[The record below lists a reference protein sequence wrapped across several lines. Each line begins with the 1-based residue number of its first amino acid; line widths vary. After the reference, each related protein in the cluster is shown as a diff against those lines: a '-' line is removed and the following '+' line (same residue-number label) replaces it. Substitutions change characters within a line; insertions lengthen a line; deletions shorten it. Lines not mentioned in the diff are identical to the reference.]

1 MLPTANANA
10 RSNKKSKSAKPPT
23 PPTLS
28 HLTRCEETM
37 TSYIAHYI
45 THNRPSRPITHLI
58 ICAGHPSPK
67 ILVTICNAARF
78 ASPSGKLL
86 VKSCDPVTG
95 EPDPRAKDVEED
107 WDDGEIRF
115 NGVGYRIVVKEG
127 PVEEERWMD
136 EEGFV
141 GLFDGMGRARG
152 DVLFFD
158 LVEYEEEEERVRV
171 QREEEE
177 RKVQEELERVRRE
190 KAAKNKAKRD
200 RQKERKRAAKVGE
213 EVTASEH
220 GGETEVPEDQTGDSG
235 EAKSSEKEM
244 TWAEK
249 AAAYQ
254 KQKS

>member
-58 ICAGHPSPK
+58 ICAGHPSAK

-136 EEGFV
+136 EEGF
-141 GLFDGMGRARG
+141 
-152 DVLFFD
+152 
-158 LVEYEEEEERVRV
+158 YEEEEERVRV
-171 QREEEE
+171 QREEEEE

-200 RQKERKRAAKVGE
+200 RQKERKRAAKVGD

-235 EAKSSEKEM
+235 EAKPSEKEM